1 MKIVHVYFY
10 PFQVRVPTREDGSC
24 LFFVSEM
31 DQNKCI
37 NALFLS
43 VYLNLDNK
51 SKPVF
56 PPYFLVPTLEF
67 LLLFLD
73 KHC

>member
-1 MKIVHVYFY
+1 MNHLHVL
-10 PFQVRVPTREDGSC
+10 E
-24 LFFVSEM
+24 LVSEM